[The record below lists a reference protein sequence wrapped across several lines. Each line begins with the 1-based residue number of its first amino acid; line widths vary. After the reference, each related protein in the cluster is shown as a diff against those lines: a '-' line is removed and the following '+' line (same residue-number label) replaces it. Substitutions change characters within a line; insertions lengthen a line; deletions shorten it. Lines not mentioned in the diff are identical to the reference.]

1 MSGIELDKEHEL
13 WVLLRQARDAVHK
26 VRDKELKEYGL
37 SSMQA
42 SILFICQAIGSEATA
57 AEISRWTFRRPHAVS
72 TLLDRMEKKKLIK
85 RTPDARRK
93 NVMRI
98 EMTKK
103 GYEALQESAGEGC
116 IHRVVS
122 VLSQEEQKQLKSYLL
137 RIRDVACEDLKTT
150 VKPSY
155 P

>member
-1 MSGIELDKEHEL
+1 LDKDHEL

-42 SILFICQAIGSEATA
+42 SILFICQAIGSDATA

-85 RTPDARRK
+85 RTPDARRR
-93 NVMRI
+93 NVMRV
-98 EMTKK
+98 ERTPK
-103 GYEALQESAGEGC
+103 GYEALREAASEGC
-116 IHRVVS
+116 INRVAS
-122 VLSQEEQKQLKSYLL
+122 ALNEEEQKLLKSYLL
-137 RIRDVACEDLKTT
+137 RIRDVACENLKAA
-150 VKPSY
+150 VRPSY